1 VHGQDTHSAD
11 NHNDHHDHGEG
22 PWVMKLPL
30 ILLAACAVG
39 VGFIPFSN
47 FVTSDG
53 KALATHIDIVF
64 SIAPVVL
71 SIVAI
76 LLAANFYKN
85 QNEKSDKVAVTF
97 GGFYIAAYKKFYV
110 DEVYIFI
117 TKKII
122 FPFIGQPIAWADKNI
137 VDGFMQLLA
146 KITAK
151 IAELIKGLQSGKV
164 QNYAMYF
171 FGGIAILSILF
182 IYIWK

>member
-1 VHGQDTHSAD
+1 V
-11 NHNDHHDHGEG
+11 
-22 PWVMKLPL
+22 
-30 ILLAACAVG
+30 
-39 VGFIPFSN
+39 
-47 FVTSDG
+47 
-53 KALATHIDIVF
+53 ALSVF
-64 SIAPVVL
+64 
-71 SIVAI
+71 AI

-85 QNEKSDKVAVTF
+85 QNEKSDKIAAAF
-97 GGFYIAAYKKFYV
+97 GGLYTAAYKKFYV

-137 VDGFMQLLA
+137 VDGFMLLLA
-146 KITAK
+146 KTTA
-151 IAELIKGLQSGKV
+151 IISERIKAFQSGRV